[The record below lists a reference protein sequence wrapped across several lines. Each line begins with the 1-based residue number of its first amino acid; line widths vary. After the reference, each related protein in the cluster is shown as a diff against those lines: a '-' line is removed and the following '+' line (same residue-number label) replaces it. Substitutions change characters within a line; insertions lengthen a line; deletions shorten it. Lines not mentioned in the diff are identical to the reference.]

1 MKSVLLN
8 TLYQGGILI
17 LGIYLT
23 GLIIHIVN
31 SLFVRLVRSNKII
44 IGTGLIGTPLHE
56 LSHAIMCIIFGHRI
70 DEMKLFQFPDE
81 DGTLGYVNHSYN
93 RRNIYH
99 LIGNFFIGVAP
110 ILVGSVFIFL
120 LMYFLLPNTFSE
132 VLNVSTIYVSSK
144 DNLLEG
150 KFINEL
156 TASWEIIKTIFIDI
170 KTGWPWFVFI
180 FISLSIAQH
189 MRLSP
194 ADLVGSLSG
203 IPFIL
208 LLLFLLNLVFY
219 FIGGF
224 TNLRFLSV
232 IFQVESIIVI
242 LLIVAIIFSL
252 TTLII
257 GILIKLITSGIW
269 KLFSLFRR

>member
-150 KFINEL
+150 KFI
-156 TASWEIIKTIFIDI
+156 
-170 KTGWPWFVFI
+170 
-180 FISLSIAQH
+180 
-189 MRLSP
+189 
-194 ADLVGSLSG
+194 SG
-203 IPFIL
+203 LP
-208 LLLFLLNLVFY
+208 
-219 FIGGF
+219 
-224 TNLRFLSV
+224 
-232 IFQVESIIVI
+232 
-242 LLIVAIIFSL
+242 
-252 TTLII
+252 
-257 GILIKLITSGIW
+257 
-269 KLFSLFRR
+269 